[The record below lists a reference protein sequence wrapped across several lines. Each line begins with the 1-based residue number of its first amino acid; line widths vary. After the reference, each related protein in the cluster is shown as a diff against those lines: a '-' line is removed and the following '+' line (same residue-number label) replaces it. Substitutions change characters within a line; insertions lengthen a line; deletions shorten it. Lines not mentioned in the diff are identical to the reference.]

1 MKTKFYAL
9 LTGMLIA
16 TCITANGQEIVSTF
30 TSTSQSSYCSI
41 LESTDGSLIIGS
53 HVLQNDYM
61 VYKLSPEGALIDSM
75 TIPETAYFD
84 DQFLEIP
91 SIPDY
96 YLAIFIS
103 GHYGQ
108 ISIKFTLIDAN
119 LTLVN
124 EASTSLQMDGGW
136 ATYANPFIV
145 APNKDVIFWYVDMS
159 GETPVRHFLRFD
171 IYGTFIDDIVA
182 TGIPSF
188 TSFSLFTEEPLTY
201 CCLCSHTTNGT
212 IHKVN
217 YILDSDIHLIDSIE
231 NAPVSSDI
239 TFAYETGSIIPFIQP
254 GEASH
259 LLITS
264 LTSSNQTAS
273 AYIKYDN
280 EGHPLA
286 YHLLTEHPQAAYRM
300 PVIKDQSTIY
310 SAYGYYDQF
319 GVSQHLLHLD
329 SNLETVWDFPIPCPS
344 YDQNTIQSIKVLQ
357 NGDIAVGTSFYN
369 SPNTSVLQ
377 LFIIRDNYDSAPEAK
392 CMDCPF
398 ILYPNPV
405 KDHLTLRFD
414 DGSEPE
420 SVELYD
426 LAGRLV
432 GTKPNGLESIDMGA
446 MPSGVYVLRVTLK
459 NGTCYHETIV
469 KE

>member
-1 MKTKFYAL
+1 MKTKFYTL
-9 LTGMLIA
+9 LTGLLMA
-16 TCITANGQEIVSTF
+16 VCITSNGQEIVGTF

-53 HVLQNDYM
+53 QVLHNDYM

-84 DQFLEIP
+84 NQFLEIP

-96 YLAIFIS
+96 YLAVFSS

-108 ISIKFTLIDAN
+108 ISIKIILIDAN

-124 EASTSLQMDGGW
+124 EAGTSLQMDGGW
-136 ATYANPFIV
+136 VMHANPFLV

-159 GETPVRHFLRFD
+159 GDTPVRHFVRYD

-182 TGIPSF
+182 TEIPSF

-201 CCLCSHTTNGT
+201 CCLCSHTTNST

-217 YILDSDIHLIDSIE
+217 YILDSDLHLIDSIE
-231 NAPVSSDI
+231 NAQVSSDI
-239 TFAYETGSIIPFIQP
+239 TFAYETGGIIPFRQP

-259 LLITS
+259 LLNTN
-264 LTSSNQTAS
+264 LATSNQIAS

-286 YHLLTEHPQAAYRM
+286 YHLFTEHPQAAYKT
-300 PVIKDQSTIY
+300 PVIKDQGTIY
-310 SAYGYYDQF
+310 SAYGYYNQF
-319 GVSQHLLHLD
+319 GVSQYLLRLD
-329 SNLETVWDFPIPCPS
+329 SHLETVWDLPIPCPS
-344 YDQNTIQSIKVLQ
+344 YDQNAIRSIKALQ

-369 SPNTSVLQ
+369 SPSTSVLQ
-377 LFIIRDNYDSAPEAK
+377 VFIIRDNYDSIPE
-392 CMDCPF
+392 MPECPF
-398 ILYPNPV
+398 AFYPNPM
-405 KDHLTLRFD
+405 KDQLTLRFD
-414 DGSEPE
+414 DGFEPE

-432 GTKPNGLESIDMGA
+432 GIKSNGLESIDMSA
-446 MPSGVYVLRVTLK
+446 MPSGMYLLRVTVK
-459 NGTCYHETIV
+459 DGTNYHEKIL